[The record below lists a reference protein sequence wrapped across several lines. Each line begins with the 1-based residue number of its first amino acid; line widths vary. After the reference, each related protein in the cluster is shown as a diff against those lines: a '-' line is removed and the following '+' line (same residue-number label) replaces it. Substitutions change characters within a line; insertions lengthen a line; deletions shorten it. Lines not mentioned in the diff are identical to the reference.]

1 MQENNE
7 ETACQRKY
15 LKQCSP
21 TSMEGLQEV
30 RFEGECPILDH
41 PLGDRADVL
50 ISFTQTVH
58 RPTEIQTMQT
68 ACNIE
73 RKVAMV

>member
-7 ETACQRKY
+7 ENACQRKC
-15 LKQCSP
+15 LKQCP
-21 TSMEGLQEV
+21 PATMEGLQEV
-30 RFEGECPILDH
+30 SFEGMPILDH

-50 ISFTQTVH
+50 VSFTQTVH
-58 RPTEIQTMQT
+58 RQTEIQTMQT

-73 RKVAMV
+73 RKAAMV